1 MATPTAARDE
11 LETER
16 HDQDNEDDASLVR
29 ALRHGDTTA
38 LSAVV
43 ERYHTSLVRLA
54 MSFVRDRAIAEEVAQ
69 ETWQAVLQERAQFQG
84 RSSLRSWIFRIL
96 ANRARS
102 RATRERRHVPFSALA
117 TGGDSDAP
125 ATGAERF
132 AEAGTW
138 PGRWASL
145 TTCAQDAPEEQAV
158 ARETRACL
166 RAAIASLPPRQ
177 YEVIVLR
184 DVQGFSAAEARRVLH
199 LSDGHQRVLLHR
211 ARSRLRRHLAPYLD
225 RAGNDRPPLTRQP
238 VRRRPV

>member
-1 MATPTAARDE
+1 MATPTAARDDLQAE
-11 LETER
+11 P
-16 HDQDNEDDASLVR
+16 HDRDDASLVR
-29 ALRHGDTTA
+29 ALRDGDAAAFST
-38 LSAVV
+38 VV
-43 ERYHTSLVRLA
+43 ERYHASLVRVA
-54 MSFVRDRAIAEEVAQ
+54 MSFVRDRAVAEEVAQ

-117 TGGDSDAP
+117 AGGDSDAP
-125 ATGAERF
+125 ATGPERF

-138 PGRWASL
+138 PGRWVSL

-177 YEVIVLR
+177 YKVVVLR
-184 DVQGFSAAEARRVLH
+184 DVEGFSAADVCRALH
-199 LSDGHQRVLLHR
+199 LSDENQRVLLHR
-211 ARSRLRRHLAPYLD
+211 ARARLRCHLAPYLD
-225 RAGNDRPPLTRQP
+225 GDRRRQTGDSHRQS
-238 VRRRPV
+238 VRRPV